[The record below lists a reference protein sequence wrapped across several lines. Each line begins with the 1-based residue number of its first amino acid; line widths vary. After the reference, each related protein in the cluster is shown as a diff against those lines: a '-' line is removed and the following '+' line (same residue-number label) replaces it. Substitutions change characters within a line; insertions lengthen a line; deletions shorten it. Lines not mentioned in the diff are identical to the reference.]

1 MANNIAN
8 NLNSNIQTQSHVY
21 NHFLAEFAPKE
32 ITRADS
38 HKKDELRG
46 IYNSIVKLSK
56 ESPLYLLTKDSSIEA
71 DAVGIK
77 ESARSLQGTIADLE
91 DESVDSVF
99 SRKSAYTTDDSV
111 VKATFIGRHDAE
123 EIPEFDIDVESL
135 ATQQKNTGN
144 YLPQDT
150 AALKSGAYS
159 FNVRVNDL
167 SYEFQY
173 SVRNGDTNQD
183 IQERLERLINKSN
196 IGISAEVLTNDA
208 GETALSITSDD
219 FGLPAGKAA
228 RFGFTEHPGSDM
240 MIGSVAYLGL
250 DKTEVA
256 AKNATFYLDGN
267 ERSSTSN
274 HFTVAQMYELQLLRA
289 KDEGDTPVRVGV
301 KDDNA
306 SMIDRTK
313 ELINSYNTF
322 LDSIK
327 SFQNAHFKGT
337 KITNEVTSIAKQY
350 HDGMEALGLTLSADG
365 HIDIDSERL
374 TRSATDPDQSERRD
388 FSPVKDFANALQDK
402 MDAIVLDP
410 MHYIERPVV
419 AYKNPGH
426 SFTNPYITSEYSG
439 MMFNGYC

>member
-1 MANNIAN
+1 NIAN
-8 NLNSNIQTQSHVY
+8 SLKSNIQAQSHIY
-21 NHFLAEFAPKE
+21 NHFLAEYAPKE

-56 ESPLYLLTKDSSIEA
+56 ESPLYLLTNDSSIEA
-71 DAVGIK
+71 DAIGIK
-77 ESARSLQGTIADLE
+77 ESARSLQGTIANLE
-91 DESVDSVF
+91 DESSDSMIA
-99 SRKSAYTTDDSV
+99 RKSAFTTDDSI
-111 VKATFIGRHDAE
+111 VKASFIGRHDAE
-123 EIPEFDIDVESL
+123 EIPEFSIDVENL

-150 AALKSGAYS
+150 ATLRSGAYS

-173 SVRNGDTNQD
+173 SVRSGDTNQD
-183 IQERLERLINKSN
+183 IQERLERLINRSN
-196 IGISAEVLTNDA
+196 IGLSAEILTNDA

-240 MIGSVAYLGL
+240 MIGTVDYLGL
-250 DKTEVA
+250 DKTEIA

-289 KDEGDTPVRVGV
+289 KDEGEPPVTVGV

-313 ELINSYNTF
+313 ELIGSYNSF

-327 SFQNAHFKGT
+327 SFRNAHFKGT
-337 KITNEVTSIAKQY
+337 RITNEVTAIAKQY
-350 HDGMEALGLTLSADG
+350 HSGMEALGLSLTADG
-365 HIDIDSERL
+365 HIDIDSEKL
-374 TRSATDPDQSERRD
+374 GNSATNPDQSERGD
-388 FSPVKDFANALQDK
+388 FRPVKDFANALQQK

-426 SFTNPYITSEYSG
+426 GFSNPYITSEYSG